1 MQKVNPIINL
11 TMDLKKIS
19 AILWFLSAL
28 FCLRVL
34 AQLTASV
41 VDTTFLP
48 AFEDW
53 HSATMPYALLVFFQ
67 IVILFF
73 MSKTALKFTRKQ
85 VRPSKRIGVFIL
97 TIGSIYFVA
106 MILRMALGLTVY
118 SESRWFSNY
127 LSTTF
132 HYVLALYLLIVGWY
146 HHKMAK
152 LKSVN

>member
-1 MQKVNPIINL
+1 
-11 TMDLKKIS
+11 MDSQKIS

-53 HSATMPYALLVFFQ
+53 HSATMPYGLLAFFQ

-73 MSKTALKFTRKQ
+73 MAKTALRFSRKQ
-85 VRPSKRIGVFIL
+85 VRPSKRTGVFIL
-97 TIGSIYFVA
+97 IIGSIYFFSMV
-106 MILRMALGLTVY
+106 LRMTLGLRCIQNPAGLAIIYQPRFITFWPY
-118 SESRWFSNY
+118 SYF
-127 LSTTF
+127 
-132 HYVLALYLLIVGWY
+132 LLVGTIIKW
-146 HHKMAK
+146 
-152 LKSVN
+152 LN

>member
-1 MQKVNPIINL
+1 MQKVNPILNL

-53 HSATMPYALLVFFQ
+53 HSATMPYGLLVFFQ

-73 MSKTALKFTRKQ
+73 MSKPR
-85 VRPSKRIGVFIL
+85 
-97 TIGSIYFVA
+97 
-106 MILRMALGLTVY
+106 
-118 SESRWFSNY
+118 
-127 LSTTF
+127 
-132 HYVLALYLLIVGWY
+132 
-146 HHKMAK
+146 
-152 LKSVN
+152 

>member
-1 MQKVNPIINL
+1 
-11 TMDLKKIS
+11 MDLKKIS

-53 HSATMPYALLVFFQ
+53 HSGTMPYGLLAFFQ

-73 MSKTALKFTRKQ
+73 MAKTALRFSRKQ
-85 VRPSKRIGVFIL
+85 VRPSKRTGVFIL
-97 TIGSIYFVA
+97 IIGSIYFFA
-106 MILRMALGLTVY
+106 MVLRMTLGLTLY
-118 SESRWFSNY
+118 TESRWFSNY
-127 LSTTF
+127 LSTAF
-132 HYVLALYLLIVGWY
+132 HYVLALYLLLVGWH
-146 HHKMAK
+146 HHKMAQHK
-152 LKSVN
+152 LVNLSG